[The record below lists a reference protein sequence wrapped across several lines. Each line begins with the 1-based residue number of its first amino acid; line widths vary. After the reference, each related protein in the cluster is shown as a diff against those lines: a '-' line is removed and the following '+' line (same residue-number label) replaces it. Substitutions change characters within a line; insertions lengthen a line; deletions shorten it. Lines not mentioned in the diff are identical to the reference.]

1 MRRYRAVIWEAA
13 VDRYEGQLDKYD
25 RKNLTAYLDGGGK
38 LLMTSDR
45 IMDAVGTVGS
55 PQSTDSDV
63 KFGAQY
69 LGERQPDANSTYIV
83 GMERVG
89 TMTGRGLLAGR
100 KVRVQPSAG
109 RKFVGLAGLAQDG
122 NGGLGTKIKP
132 FGTARGIATLDKA
145 SMSGVQAAK
154 DTPFIG
160 IAVDGDSAHHHFK
173 TVTLGWN
180 VGDDTNAAGTV
191 KMLKPIL
198 GHFGVPL
205 HRYSVSSPTPVIYD
219 ASVRDQIARIR
230 TPITA
235 VVLGGHG
242 VPVVKLHFR
251 RHGHGKFSVVR
262 MKKSGR
268 RGTYVGY
275 IPARAV
281 TARGVDYFITAG
293 GSSAPYG
300 ASRGLVFHGIGVGPR

>member
-1 MRRYRAVIWEAA
+1 
-13 VDRYEGQLDKYD
+13 
-25 RKNLTAYLDGGGK
+25 
-38 LLMTSDR
+38 
-45 IMDAVGTVGS
+45 MDAVGTVGS
-55 PQSTDSDV
+55 PQSDESNV

-89 TMTGRGLLAGR
+89 TVTGRGLLSGR

-109 RKFVGLAGLAQDG
+109 RKFVGVAGLAQAG

-132 FGTARGIATLDKA
+132 FGTARGIATLDKE
-145 SMSGVQAAK
+145 SMAGVQAAK

-160 IAVDGDSAHHHFK
+160 ISVDGDAKHHGFK

-180 VGDDTNAAGTV
+180 LGDNTNAAGTV
-191 KMLKPIL
+191 KFLKPIL
-198 GHFGVPL
+198 KHFGVPL
-205 HRYSVSSPTPVIYD
+205 HTYTVHSPRAVIYD
-219 ASVRDQIARIR
+219 ATVRDQIARVR

-242 VPVVKLHFR
+242 AVVKLHFR
-251 RHGHGKFSVVR
+251 QHKHGKWHVVR
-262 MKKSGR
+262 MKKAGP

-275 IPARAV
+275 IPARKV
-281 TARGVDYFITAG
+281 SARGVDYFITAG
-293 GSSAPYG
+293 GTSAPYG
-300 ASRGLVFHGIGVGPR
+300 ASRGLVYYGIGVGPR